1 MAYNQDIIK
10 GSWFKIIESCNSLGG
25 ATLMIENFTT
35 AWSED
40 SIRFIASPSSF
51 ATTNLFYVQEI
62 GHFHT
67 LPGYF
72 TEREGLD
79 SYLIAYILRG
89 TGQLTYRDHSYP
101 LRAHQLFFIHCDSY
115 HLYATHAQEPLE
127 LLWVHFQGSASSAY
141 YEHYAASHEPVMQQN
156 NESLVSTLLRQTL
169 QIQQQRNA
177 TAELLT
183 SKLLVELL
191 TEIVLSAQ
199 QIGSSES
206 DKPDYIDAICQTL
219 TSRFTESI
227 SLEELAREHAV
238 SKYHMAKRF
247 KQYTGFSPHE
257 YLISIRMTH
266 AKERLKYSD
275 MPVSEI
281 ATTIGIDNV
290 SHFINLF
297 KDRTGDTPLV
307 YRKKWQRPR

>member
-1 MAYNQDIIK
+1 MK
-10 GSWFKIIESCNSLGG
+10 
-25 ATLMIENFTT
+25 ENYTT
-35 AWSED
+35 AWSDD

-51 ATTNLFYVQEI
+51 AKTNLFYIQEI

-89 TGQLTYRDHSYP
+89 TGELTFQNKSYP
-101 LRAHQLFFIHCDSY
+101 LGTNQLFFIHCDHY
-115 HLYATHAQEPLE
+115 HHYAANPQEPLE
-127 LLWVHFQGSASSAY
+127 LLWVHLNGSSTAAY
-141 YEHYAASHEPVMQQN
+141 YEQYAAAHDPVLQLSN
-156 NESLVSTLLRQTL
+156 DSTASSLIRQSL
-169 QIQQQRNA
+169 QIQQQRSAA
-177 TAELLT
+177 TELLT

-199 QIGSSES
+199 QISLSKS

-219 TSRFTESI
+219 QLRFIESI
-227 SLEELAREHAV
+227 SLDELAQEYAV

-247 KQYTGFSPHE
+247 KQYTGLSPHE
-257 YLISIRMTH
+257 YLIGIRMTH
-266 AKERLKYSD
+266 AKELLKYSD
-275 MPVSEI
+275 IPVSAI
-281 ATTIGIDNV
+281 AAAVGIDNV

>member
-1 MAYNQDIIK
+1 MK
-10 GSWFKIIESCNSLGG
+10 
-25 ATLMIENFTT
+25 ENFTT

-40 SIRFIASPSSF
+40 SIRFISSPSTF
-51 ATTNLFYVQEI
+51 AKTNLFYVQEI
-62 GHFHT
+62 GHFYT

-79 SYLIAYILRG
+79 SYLIAYILKG
-89 TGQLTYRDHSYP
+89 AGQLTYRDSTYP
-101 LRAHQLFFIHCDSY
+101 LGAHQLFFIHCDSY
-115 HLYATHAQEPLE
+115 HHYSTNPQEPLE
-127 LLWVHFQGSASSAY
+127 LLWVHFHGSAATAY
-141 YEHYAASHEPVMQQN
+141 YDHYAASREPVLQLN
-156 NESLVSTLLRQTL
+156 NQSSVSTLLRQTL

-177 TAELLT
+177 ATEFLT
-183 SKLLVELL
+183 SKFLVDLL
-191 TEIVLSAQ
+191 TEIVLFAQ
-199 QIGSSES
+199 QIGLSES
-206 DKPDYIDAICQTL
+206 DKPAYIDAICQTL
-219 TSRFTESI
+219 ESKFTESI
-227 SLEELAREHAV
+227 SLNELAHQHAV

-257 YLISIRMTH
+257 YVINIRMTH

-281 ATTIGIDNV
+281 AATLGIDNV